1 LRWIGLIN
9 FKDKQLMLKICVTFL
24 CALLLSFNM
33 AIANAWAT
41 GEFSQTCN
49 NISLEGSTLT
59 ASCEKADGYT
69 LSATS
74 IDLNPYIANLDGT
87 LSWDGDKFALTC
99 DNIGLA
105 GKNRLRAECERADG
119 ETYLGSYINL
129 DEHIANIDGQLKFE

>member
-1 LRWIGLIN
+1 
-9 FKDKQLMLKICVTFL
+9 MLKICVAFL
-24 CALLLSFNM
+24 CAILMSFNI

-49 NISLEGSTLT
+49 DISVEGSTLT

-69 LSATS
+69 ISASS

-87 LSWDGDKFALTC
+87 LSWDGNKFALTC

-105 GKNRLRAECERADG
+105 GTNRLRAECERADQ
-119 ETYLGSYINL
+119 ETYLGTYINL